1 MSEPVTSRDA
11 EATEARHGVSF
22 DTPLAQTATPP
33 RIAAAPSTPGAADV
47 IESRPEVLAMEPIG
61 PDGPDGPE
69 PPTSFHGGE
78 PPHGT
83 WVPPGAAVGRS
94 SYMEYLPGVY
104 NGNAFLARYL
114 LIFESIF
121 GPIERT
127 VDNIPHYFDAGLA
140 PSDVLPWL
148 GSWLGLALDERWP
161 DARRRELIASAAEL
175 YRWRGTR
182 RGLSEFIRLYTGIT
196 PEITEPTL
204 SEVSSSRDLAYRFT
218 VRLTVPAD
226 VVLDRDLLE
235 QIIDAEKPAF
245 AASTLEV
252 VRS

>member
-1 MSEPVTSRDA
+1 MSETITQTDVAAVDEPHDVSYVAVA
-11 EATEARHGVSF
+11 E
-22 DTPLAQTATPP
+22 TATPP
-33 RIAAAPSTPGAADV
+33 RIPVAEPPPIAGVV
-47 IESRPEVLAMEPIG
+47 IESRPEVLALEPIG
-61 PDGPDGPE
+61 PDGPDGPA
-69 PPTSFHGGE
+69 PPTDFDGGQ
-78 PPHGT
+78 PPRGA
-83 WVPPGAAVGRS
+83 WVPPGAATGRS
-94 SYMEYLPGVY
+94 SYMDYLPGVY
-104 NGNAFLARYL
+104 NGNTFLARYL

-127 VDNIPHYFDAGLA
+127 VANIPHYFDAGLA

-218 VRLTVPAD
+218 VRLTVPAG
-226 VVLDRDLLE
+226 VELDHDLLQ

-245 AASTLEV
+245 TAGALEV
-252 VRS
+252 TRS